1 MPNRIQRNRVD
12 RGRRGLLK
20 AAAACATTVITPPVF
35 SATAISAR
43 EENVRELAFYGLH
56 TGESLRTPY
65 WEEGH
70 YLPEALEAVDFILR
84 DHRSSE
90 VKRIDPGL
98 LDLLWAMQQR
108 VPGQGTFHVISGYRS
123 PSTNEAL
130 RAASGGIAKYSLH
143 KVGKAIDIRLPGTPT
158 RRLKQVAVVLKRGG
172 VGYYPESDFVHVD
185 TGRVR
190 YW

>member
-1 MPNRIQRNRVD
+1 M
-12 RGRRGLLK
+12 
-20 AAAACATTVITPPVF
+20 
-35 SATAISAR
+35 
-43 EENVRELAFYGLH
+43 RELAFYGLH
-56 TGESLRTPY
+56 TGESLRTSY

-70 YLPEALEAVDFILR
+70 YIPEALDAVDYILR

-90 VKRIDPGL
+90 VKRIDLGL
-98 LDLLWAMQQR
+98 LDLLWAIQQR
-108 VPGQGTFHVISGYRS
+108 VDGRGTFHVISGYRS

-130 RAASGGIAKYSLH
+130 RATSGGIAKYSLH

-158 RRLKQVAVVLKRGG
+158 QRLKQAAVALKRGG
-172 VGYYPESDFVHVD
+172 VGYYPESDFIHVD